1 MQDQPPPSSESSPR
15 QGISLDELTA
25 AYAKAMEPREG
36 AGAEDAPPGQEA
48 AAVGEAGSPSVDE
61 CDAGESTDQAEGD
74 LDTSTVRPED
84 ADAEVGDV
92 HDFPESLDEDQLG
105 EQDDPACELSPKTIL
120 EALLFVGNREN
131 EPLSSERV
139 AGLMRGVEPGDV
151 PEFVNELNTRY
162 QADGCPYRIVSRGAG
177 YRLVLG
183 EDFASLRNVF
193 YGRVREARLSQ
204 AAIEVLSAVA
214 YRQPLTSEQVSGLRG
229 TPSGHLLLQ
238 LVRRQLLRIERPPDK
253 GRTAVYY
260 TTDRF
265 LELFGLENLDDMP
278 QPEES
283 PGM

>member
-1 MQDQPPPSSESSPR
+1 MQDQPPPSHESSPR

-36 AGAEDAPPGQEA
+36 TGADDAFPGQEVA
-48 AAVGEAGSPSVDE
+48 SVGEAGSPSVDE
-61 CDAGESTDQAEGD
+61 CHAGESDDRADRD
-74 LDTSTVRPED
+74 LDTSTVRAED

-92 HDFPESLDEDQLG
+92 HDFPEALDQDRLDEQH
-105 EQDDPACELSPKTIL
+105 DPACELSPKTIL
-120 EALLFVGNREN
+120 EAMLFVGNREN
-131 EPLSSERV
+131 DPLPSERA
-139 AGLMRGVEPGDV
+139 AGLMRGVEPGDI
-151 PEFVNELNTRY
+151 PEFVDQLNSRY
-162 QADGCPYRIVSRGAG
+162 QADGCPYRIVSQGAG

-183 EDFASLRNVF
+183 EDFTSLRNMF

-229 TPSGHLLLQ
+229 MPSGHLLLQ
-238 LVRRQLLRIERPPDK
+238 LVRRQLLRIERPSGK
-253 GRTAVYY
+253 GRTAYY

-265 LELFGLENLDDMP
+265 LELFGLESLDDMP
-278 QPEES
+278 QPEEP